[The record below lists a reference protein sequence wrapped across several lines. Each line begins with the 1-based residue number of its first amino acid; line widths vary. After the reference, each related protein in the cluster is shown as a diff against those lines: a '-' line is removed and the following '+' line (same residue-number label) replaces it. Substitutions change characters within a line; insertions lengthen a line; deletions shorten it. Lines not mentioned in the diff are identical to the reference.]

1 MNLCLGHG
9 LIDCSSETKQDPGT
23 GQTAWRTML
32 QWAGAGLPL
41 VNVVKRERETAVLQS
56 AAVWKNPTYLGSSRA
71 CLPTLST

>member
-41 VNVVKRERETAVLQS
+41 VNVVKRERDCS
-56 AAVWKNPTYLGSSRA
+56 AAECCSLEKSHIPGL
-71 CLPTLST
+71 